1 MGLQQ
6 VRKERGLTFEAL
18 GYLAHLD
25 IATIS
30 RVERGIVEPRRETV
44 VQLAKALGMSV
55 GRLVRILED
64 VDEAE
69 ELGVPPQPAPRGP
82 REAS

>member
-6 VRKERGLTFEAL
+6 VRKERGLTLEAL
-18 GYLAHLD
+18 GYLAGLD

-30 RVERGIVEPRRETV
+30 RVERGIVEPRRDTV
-44 VQLAKALGMSV
+44 VRLARALGMSV

-64 VDEAE
+64 HEEEAR
-69 ELGVPPQPAPRGP
+69 A
-82 REAS
+82 